1 MTSSTNDILGQKLF
15 DGKTKT
21 IYSMIDQPGLICIYR
36 KDYYQTSGR
45 TLNIPGS
52 RRPSIDSSVRF
63 NQQLQSLYNNN
74 NNNSNSNNNSDSYI
88 EIPGKGALITSIT
101 TCVYE
106 ILREASIPTF
116 YVAPHRQSDM
126 FIARKCTMIPILWII
141 RRLANETYI
150 QRNPGIVNGHRFVPP
165 VVEIYHKRHP
175 LVYRRLPT
183 GNIDDKLNSSCE
195 SLLDEDDS
203 DSDECL
209 SSIWSYEQLLNAHFD
224 IENLKITQTE
234 IEYMYETCCTIFDML
249 EHIWMVKK
257 NCQLIDLKIEFGI
270 TTTITKEI
278 VVANTFDIETWHI
291 LRPIQKTTVLG
302 NDVLQENLI
311 WINNALRDILNFNVN
326 IPSSTKIGSRRQS
339 FLQQKQEPILN
350 EAKTDNGVKTSN
362 SIVPEDDHIDIHKDI
377 VSLNLYSAS
386 FSPSAASR
394 CIIVCSSFQDIEQG
408 QKIKITLHETY
419 NIQCDIRLCSIYK
432 STQAIL
438 KFLSNYSYEHCRPTV
453 FVTLGNINNGLAM
466 CLSSNSQY
474 PVIHCS
480 LMSNEQQNNLLD
492 INSYLSHDA
501 SMFTIVFTLLSA
513 VQNVVQILAMNDW
526 RLWTKQ
532 RGKRLKNYIDILIG
546 DQQLTKTTATGTTI
560 TKPTMRANNGILTN
574 K

>member
-1 MTSSTNDILGQKLF
+1 MTASTNDILGQKLF

-36 KDYYQTSGR
+36 KDYYQTSRGI
-45 TLNIPGS
+45 LSIPGS
-52 RRPSIDSSVRF
+52 RRTSVDSSIRF
-63 NQQLQSLYNNN
+63 NQQQTLHSN
-74 NNNSNSNNNSDSYI
+74 NNNSINSNLYI
-88 EIPGKGALITSIT
+88 EIPGKGALTTSIT
-101 TCVYE
+101 ACVYE

-116 YVAPHRQSDM
+116 YVAPHRQPDM

-141 RRLANETYI
+141 RRLANETYV
-150 QRNPGIVNGHRFVPP
+150 QRNPGIINGHRFVPP
-165 VVEIYHKRHP
+165 IVEIYHKRHP
-175 LVYRRLPT
+175 LVYRRLTT
-183 GNIDDKLNSSCE
+183 GNIDDSFDSSCE
-195 SLLDEDDS
+195 SLLDEEDS

-224 IENLKITQTE
+224 IEDLKITQTE
-234 IEYMYETCCTIFDML
+234 IEYMYETCCTIFDIL
-249 EHIWMVKK
+249 EHVWMVKK
-257 NCQLIDLKIEFGI
+257 NCQLIDLKVEFGI

-291 LRPIQKTTVLG
+291 LRPPIQKTTVLG
-302 NDVLQENLI
+302 NDVMQENLI
-311 WINNALRDILNFNVN
+311 WINNVLRDILNLNIN
-326 IPSSTKIGSRRQS
+326 IPLPSKTGSTRRS
-339 FLQQKQEPILN
+339 FVQHRQELILN
-350 EAKTDNGVKTSN
+350 EAETDDDEKSLN

-377 VSLNLYSAS
+377 SSLNIYSSS
-386 FSPSAASR
+386 FSPLATSR
-394 CIIVCSSFQDIEQG
+394 CIIVCSSLHDIEQG
-408 QKIKITLHETY
+408 QKMKITLHETY

-432 STQAIL
+432 STQAVL
-438 KFLSNYSYEHCRPTV
+438 KFLSNYAHEHCRPTV

-480 LMSNEQQNNLLD
+480 LMSNEQQNNLFD

-501 SMFTIVFTLLSA
+501 SMFTVVFTVLSA
-513 VQNVVQILAMNDW
+513 IQNVVQILAMNDW

-532 RGKRLKNYIDILIG
+532 RGKRLKNYIDLLVA
-546 DQQLTKTTATGTTI
+546 DQQLTTTAKTI
-560 TKPTMRANNGILTN
+560 TKQTMRTNNGILTN